1 MEPNHPFRSDIELLN
16 NKIVTI
22 VTQVGEYAWCEG

>member
-1 MEPNHPFRSDIELLN
+1 MEPNPFRSDIELLN

-22 VTQVGEYAWCEG
+22 VTQVGEYAWREG